1 MKRIYLFIIKSFIGP
16 FVVTFTIAMVFL
28 IMQFLWKYVDDI
40 MGKDVGMFI
49 IFKLLF
55 YTSANIIPMALPIA
69 ILFSSIMTMGNLA
82 ESNELTSMKSAGM
95 SLFKIMRPMLV
106 FVVLLAGC
114 TFYFSNYIL
123 PIANLK
129 QRALIYDLQQKKP
142 TLSIP
147 EGVFYNDIKGL
158 SIKVDS
164 KDKETGELHGVLIYT
179 GSPLKT
185 IRAEKGEM
193 ISSSNKQY
201 LFLKLTNGA
210 IFEESKLQF
219 DRNVK
224 YAFNKSFF
232 KESIAKF
239 DLSEFNLQ
247 ESDENLY
254 KREYEMMNFIQLSN
268 MLDTLV
274 IQNDSILDEY
284 KQNIKSDLFL
294 YSDYLTQIDTT
305 DTAHITNRLGLAIV
319 NIDSIKAQ
327 GEDIYKKALRLAQ
340 VNIRSRKDYTN
351 IYSRKIEA
359 RDELLDQY
367 KTAWHQKFTLSFAV
381 IVLFFVGAPLGAI
394 VKKGGLGMPLVMA
407 TLLFLFYYIVS
418 ITGENLVESNVLSP
432 FSGMWLSAFFLV
444 PIGLFLTYK
453 AAKESRLFDI
463 DVYKKV
469 LNKLKLSKKDEGPS
483 IMQ

>member
-40 MGKDVGMFI
+40 MGKDVGMFV

-82 ESNELTSMKSAGM
+82 ESNELTAMKSAGM
-95 SLFKIMRPMLV
+95 SLFRIMRPMFV
-106 FVVLLAGC
+106 FVLILAGC

-158 SIKVDS
+158 SIKVDE

-185 IRAEKGEM
+185 IRAERGEM
-193 ISSSNKQY
+193 ISSTNNQY

-210 IFEESKLQF
+210 IYEESKLQF
-219 DRNVK
+219 DKDVK

-268 MLDTLV
+268 MLDTLEV
-274 IQNDSILDEY
+274 ENDSILDEY
-284 KQNIKSDLFL
+284 KGTIKKDLFL
-294 YSDYLTQIDTT
+294 YSDHVMLPDST
-305 DTAHITNRLGLAIV
+305 DTIRPKNWRDVEVVSLDTVMARGKDVYNR
-319 NIDSIKAQ
+319 
-327 GEDIYKKALRLAQ
+327 ALRLAQ
-340 VNIRSRKDYTN
+340 VNIRQRKDYTN
-351 IYSRKIEA
+351 IYARKIDS
-359 RDELLDQY
+359 RNELVDQY

-394 VKKGGLGMPLVMA
+394 VKKGGLGMPLVLA
-407 TLLFLFYYIVS
+407 VLLFLFYYIIS
-418 ITGENLVESNVLSP
+418 ITGENLVESNVLTP

-453 AAKESRLFDI
+453 AANESRLFDI
-463 DVYKKV
+463 EAYKKV
-469 LNKLKLSKKDEGPS
+469 LNKLKRPRKNEDPS
-483 IMQ
+483 TV